1 MASVGSDTS
10 VKGGIEEE
18 AFCKAMGVLKEARKE
33 STNSVWGKL
42 CKLESIGQHF
52 PADGKFQS
60 NRDVVVWHG
69 TMTSRTNRKLNI
81 HAF

>member
-18 AFCKAMGVLKEARKE
+18 TFCKAMGVLKEARKE

-52 PADGKFQS
+52 PAD
-60 NRDVVVWHG
+60 
-69 TMTSRTNRKLNI
+69 
-81 HAF
+81 